1 MLTVSIGIYVR
12 RSGNGLRAV
21 WSEEEIIR
29 VPYCCSFKTGTGQML
44 CCGVIALML
53 AIEQVCCSDSRV
65 VLARIDVQKRYE
77 RRVGV

>member
-1 MLTVSIGIYVR
+1 MLTVSISIYVR

-21 WSEEEIIR
+21 WSEEESIG
-29 VPYCCSFKTGTGQML
+29 VPGTGQM
-44 CCGVIALML
+44 CCGVIQLML